1 MLTRSRVRLAVVLV
15 ASLAVL
21 ATVGVVAFGGGGEP
35 RPSGSTLQMTFADP
49 GGTGVLTPGRGE
61 PLLARTELAP
71 RSRPLRQ
78 LATFVQITDAHVT
91 DAESPARLEMLDRL
105 GAPFT
110 SAFRPQESLTAQV
123 LAAAVSSINRVRPQ
137 AVVVTGDLIDNAQ
150 SNELDTALAVLGG
163 GRVDPMSGGSGYQ
176 GVQASSNPDAY
187 YYRPN
192 VDPPRMPGLLLEA
205 GRPFVSPGLRAPWYP
220 VVGNHDLLVQGNL
233 RPTEATNAV
242 AIGSRK
248 VVALDPAALAA
259 ARTRRLSVSTVA
271 ALLSHGLPGP
281 SIHVTADPKRRELSS
296 QEVLSRLRQASGHGG
311 SEPLLDYAFVLAP
324 HVRAIVVDTIRR
336 DGGASGLV
344 RPAQLNWLRGQL
356 AAAGRDWIIV
366 FTHSPL
372 ASAAGGQAALAALD
386 SDSRV
391 VAVINGDTHRN
402 ALEPHRT
409 VGGGYWLI
417 GTSSL
422 IDYPQQVRAFRLL
435 ETANGGVVL
444 QTWMLNTDP
453 SNRLAN
459 VSRQLAYLDF
469 QGGRAQGFAG
479 AGSDRNASLFV
490 RATTTARVAR

>member
-1 MLTRSRVRLAVVLV
+1 VLV
-15 ASLAVL
+15 AALAVM
-21 ATVGVVAFGGGGEP
+21 ATVGVVAFGGSGG
-35 RPSGSTLQMTFADP
+35 RRLSGSTLQMTFADP
-49 GGTGVLTPGRGE
+49 GGTGVLKPGRGE
-61 PLLARTELAP
+61 PLLVRTELAP
-71 RSRPLRQ
+71 RSRPGRQ
-78 LATFVQITDAHVT
+78 LASFVQITDAHVT

-105 GAPFT
+105 GAPFR
-110 SAFRPQESLTAQV
+110 SAFRPQETLTAQV
-123 LAAAVSSINRVRPQ
+123 LAAAVASIDRVGPQ
-137 AVVVTGDLIDNAQ
+137 AVVVTGDLIDNDQ
-150 SNELDTALAVLGG
+150 SNELRTALGVLRG
-163 GRVDPMSGGSGYQ
+163 GRVDPMSGAPGYQ

-192 VDPPRMPGLLLEA
+192 VDPPRYPGLLLEA

-242 AIGSRK
+242 ATGSRK
-248 VVALDPAALAA
+248 VVALGPAGLAA
-259 ARTRRLSVSTVA
+259 AHTRRLSASTVA
-271 ALLSHGLPGP
+271 ALLSRGLPGP
-281 SIHVTADPKRRELSS
+281 SIRVSADPNRRELTA
-296 QEVLSRLRQASGHGG
+296 QEVLTRLRQASGHGG
-311 SEPLLDYAFVLAP
+311 SGVLLDYTFALAR
-324 HVRAIVVDTIRR
+324 HVRAIVLDTIRR

-344 RPAQLNWLRGQL
+344 RPVQVSWLRGQL
-356 AAAGRDWIIV
+356 AAAGRNWVIV

-372 ASAAGGQAALAALD
+372 ASAAGGEAALAVLD
-386 SDSRV
+386 GDSRV

-402 ALEPHRT
+402 AVRPRRT

-453 SNRLAN
+453 ANRLASI
-459 VSRQLAYLDF
+459 SRQLAYLDF

-479 AGSDRNASLFV
+479 ARSDRNASLFV
-490 RATTTARVAR
+490 RPATIARATR

>member
-1 MLTRSRVRLAVVLV
+1 MRLAVALV
-15 ASLAVL
+15 AALAVM
-21 ATVGVVAFGGGGEP
+21 ATVGVVAFGGSDAL
-35 RPSGSTLQMTFADP
+35 RLSGSTLQMTFVDA
-49 GGTGVLTPGRGE
+49 GGTGVLKPGRGE

-71 RSRPLRQ
+71 RSRPVRQ

-123 LAAAVSSINRVRPQ
+123 LAAAVSSINRLRPQ
-137 AVVVTGDLIDNAQ
+137 AVVVTGDLIDNDQ
-150 SNELDTALAVLGG
+150 SNELRVALAVLQG
-163 GRVDPMSGGSGYQ
+163 GRVDPMSGGPGYQ

-192 VDPPRMPGLLLEA
+192 VDPPRYPGLLLEA
-205 GRPFVSPGLRAPWYP
+205 GRPFVSPGLRALWYP
-220 VVGNHDLLVQGNL
+220 VIGNHDLLVQGNL
-233 RPTEATNAV
+233 RPTDATNAV
-242 AIGSRK
+242 ATGSRK
-248 VVALDPAALAA
+248 VVALGPAGLAA
-259 ARTRRLSVSTVA
+259 ARTRHLSAGTVA
-271 ALLSHGLPGP
+271 ALLSRGLPGP
-281 SIHVTADPKRRELSS
+281 SIRVTADPKRRELTAR
-296 QEVLSRLRQASGHGG
+296 EVLTRLRQASGHGG
-311 SEPLLDYAFVLAP
+311 PGVLLDYAFVLAP
-324 HVRAIVVDTIRR
+324 HVRAIVLDTIRR
-336 DGGASGLV
+336 GGGASGLV
-344 RPAQLNWLRGQL
+344 RPLQVSWLRGQL
-356 AAAGRDWIIV
+356 AAAGRDWVIV

-372 ASAAGGQAALAALD
+372 ASAVGDQAALAVLD
-386 SDSRV
+386 GDSRV

-409 VGGGYWLI
+409 ADGGYWLI

-459 VSRQLAYLDF
+459 ISRQLAYLDF

-479 AGSDRNASLFV
+479 VRSDRNASLFV
-490 RATTTARVAR
+490 RPATIARAAR